1 MARSANSLSLAVRR
15 LGWTPRAIGS
25 RWARR
30 ASPPSAVAACLLAA
44 IVLVAIVPR
53 LAARYDPAQ
62 IDPDAVLAAPS
73 ARHPFGTDEF
83 GRDILSRVAFGART
97 SLGYAVLA
105 TTISVALGTL
115 VGVTAGFFGG
125 RFDAVAM
132 RGVDVLMAFPGI
144 LLALIVI
151 TLLGPGLT
159 NAMLAVGLGQA
170 PGFSRVVRSTTL
182 DVKSVQ
188 YVEAARATGATA
200 FGVVWRH
207 IMPNIRHVIFV
218 LATLS
223 YGTAILIGAS
233 LSFLGLGAQ
242 PPAAEWGSMLET
254 ARGYLQTNWWVGVLP
269 GVVLGATLLC
279 INVVADQLR
288 DILDPSL
295 RVD

>member
-1 MARSANSLSLAVRR
+1 M
-15 LGWTPRAIGS
+15 
-25 RWARR
+25 
-30 ASPPSAVAACLLAA
+30 CLLAA
-44 IVLVAIVPR
+44 VVLVAVVPR
-53 LAARYDPAQ
+53 AAARYDPTE

-105 TTISVALGTL
+105 TAISVTLGTL
-115 VGVTAGFFGG
+115 VGVTTGFYGG

-132 RGVDVLMAFPGI
+132 RLVDVLMAFPGI

-159 NAMLAVGLGQA
+159 NAMVAVGLGQA
-170 PGFSRVVRSTTL
+170 PGFSRVVRSATL

-188 YVEAARATGATA
+188 YVEAARALGATA
-200 FGVVWRH
+200 SGVIWRH
-207 IMPNIRHVIFV
+207 IVPNTRHVIFV
-218 LATLS
+218 LATLG

-254 ARGYLQTNWWVGVLP
+254 ARGYLQTHWWVGVLP

>member
-1 MARSANSLSLAVRR
+1 VA
-15 LGWTPRAIGS
+15 

-30 ASPPSAVAACLLAA
+30 ASVPSAASVFFLAVVVLIAVA
-44 IVLVAIVPR
+44 PR
-53 LAARYDPAQ
+53 IATGYDPTQ
-62 IDPDAVLAAPS
+62 IDPDAILSAPS
-73 ARHPFGTDEF
+73 VRHPFGTDEF
-83 GRDILSRVAFGART
+83 GRDILARVAFGART

-105 TTISVALGTL
+105 TAISVTLGTV
-115 VGVTAGFFGG
+115 VGVTTGFYGG
-125 RFDAVAM
+125 RFDNLVM

-159 NAMLAVGLGQA
+159 NAMIAVGLGQA
-170 PGFSRVVRSTTL
+170 PGFSRVVRGATL
-182 DVKSVQ
+182 DVKNVQ
-188 YVEAARATGATA
+188 YVEAARAIGATSH
-200 FGVVWRH
+200 GVMWRH
-207 IMPNIRHVIFV
+207 IVPNTRHVIFV
-218 LATLS
+218 LATLG
-223 YGTAILIGAS
+223 YGTAILLGAS

-254 ARGYLQTNWWVGVLP
+254 ARNYLQSNWWVGVLP

-279 INVVADQLR
+279 INIVGDQLR